1 MNLLDAK
8 DEILCNIEA
17 GNASMLTSG
26 SGMGKSSIMHQI
38 FQEIQAASAPGEWG
52 MGVSFA
58 ATMNPIDTMGV
69 PFKGTYKFTDYAGVE
84 KEITVTD
91 PSVPLWMIST
101 EGKPASCYKHF
112 FWFCDEYGQ
121 GEADTKRG
129 LSEIFLS
136 GGNGMWRLPP
146 GSVRVAASNTGQR
159 YGVTKD
165 FDFAIARRTIIPIE
179 GNVNIT
185 LQYLDKPYPWQGRM
199 WQTLPVVKAWAQAH
213 SEILFEAEPKEQGP
227 WCNPRTLCSFDRYL
241 QAKAARFNGA
251 IPIQDK
257 DQVAR
262 ITAMGAGTIGMAA
275 TSSIMAHLQF
285 RLELPQYEDV
295 VKDPAGTPVPKKA
308 DLLMLM
314 AYELAGRTQAPDLA
328 PVLQYVQRL
337 PQDMCVTF
345 VQALLRRDYKNLIN
359 NPVMQAWVSKNA
371 SLITIIEAL
380 AH

>member
-1 MNLLDAK
+1 MHLLDAK
-8 DEILCNIEA
+8 EEILCNIEA

-38 FQEIQAASAPGEWG
+38 FGELAAAGQPGEWG

-69 PFKGTYKFTDYAGVE
+69 PFKGTYKYQNYLGEE
-84 KEITVTD
+84 KELTVTD

-136 GGNGMWRLPP
+136 GGNGMWRLPE

-179 GNVNIT
+179 GNVDIT
-185 LQYLDKPYPWQGRM
+185 LNYLDKLLNVR
-199 WQTLPVVKAWAQAH
+199 
-213 SEILFEAEPKEQGP
+213 
-227 WCNPRTLCSFDRYL
+227 
-241 QAKAARFNGA
+241 
-251 IPIQDK
+251 
-257 DQVAR
+257 
-262 ITAMGAGTIGMAA
+262 AG
-275 TSSIMAHLQF
+275 
-285 RLELPQYEDV
+285 
-295 VKDPAGTPVPKKA
+295 
-308 DLLMLM
+308 
-314 AYELAGRTQAPDLA
+314 
-328 PVLQYVQRL
+328 
-337 PQDMCVTF
+337 
-345 VQALLRRDYKNLIN
+345 
-359 NPVMQAWVSKNA
+359 
-371 SLITIIEAL
+371 
-380 AH
+380 